1 MTERNKQ
8 HGGQKPER
16 PSQAEGDRE
25 TIEQDLHEKGQPNS
39 SDARRN
45 RRSGAA
51 TEGHETPDRPSQ
63 AEGDRETIE
72 QDLRKQR

>member
-1 MTERNKQ
+1 MTDRNEQ
-8 HGGQKPER
+8 HGGRKPER

-25 TIEQDLHEKGQPNS
+25 TIEQDLREKGQPNT
-39 SDARRN
+39 SDARSN
-45 RRSGAA
+45 RRSRSAS
-51 TEGHETPDRPSQ
+51 EDHETPDRPSQ